1 MPFRDKLALNVAPLM
16 LRFALALAFV
26 WAGASKIFH
35 TDTVTGEDAAMLA
48 NLGVIAAPGAP
59 VPPTSPTPLVPP
71 ATTPD
76 SLPNTSNGTGTSG
89 TDSAPIQSTDVPDAS
104 GGVTFT
110 LPTPAVPPAG
120 SMGSLRLST
129 AADFPND
136 VVVSR
141 RHTSITLL
149 LYKAAQPDAQ
159 GRQLWP
165 ASLSSPGVLRTLAW
179 MAPLTEFAGGFL
191 VLVGFL
197 TRLSAI
203 SLAGTMVVA
212 MLLTTVGPAAL
223 SGDAFL
229 GFLPQPRLADSS
241 AWIAAW
247 TPLLFQFTLLMAA
260 FALTL
265 SGPGA
270 LSLDRLVFGSR
281 AASGA
286 AASGAEDEDD
296 D

>member
-1 MPFRDKLALNVAPLM
+1 MSFRDNLALNVAPLM

-48 NLGVIAAPGAP
+48 NLGVIATPGG
-59 VPPTSPTPLVPP
+59 P
-71 ATTPD
+71 ATTVPTVTAPVSPLPD
-76 SLPNTSNGTGTSG
+76 APDEPKVGGPN
-89 TDSAPIQSTDVPDAS
+89 SAPAESTDAPDAS

-110 LPTPAVPPAG
+110 LPSPPAG
-120 SMGSLRLST
+120 PTGNLRLST

-141 RHTSITLL
+141 RHTSITLR
-149 LYKAAQPDAQ
+149 LYKAAQPDSQ

-165 ASLSSPGVLRTLAW
+165 GSLSSPGVLRTMAW
-179 MAPLTEFAGGFL
+179 LAPLTEFAGGFL
-191 VLVGFL
+191 VFVGFL

-203 SLAGTMVVA
+203 SLAGTMAVA
-212 MLLTTVGPAAL
+212 MLLTTIGPATL

-229 GFLPQPRLADSS
+229 GFLPQPRLADSG
-241 AWIAAW
+241 AWVSAW

-260 FALTL
+260 LALTL

-281 AASGA
+281 AAPGA
-286 AASGAEDEDD
+286 VASGAEDEDD